1 MVTRFW
7 LVGNYHTIVSMQYT
21 ATLIIYYCTATTKY
35 LQSKSMQCNV
45 LRYKFTDY
53 GHVGASLFKLIS
65 SDKNTFWHMASKRVH
80 CGATE
85 MCPFRQNQTEAN
97 IYWLSLSSVV
107 LNFSSQINL
116 MWFAIGICNVKK
128 KSEHSYSEY
137 RGKLFWKQSLD
148 RWYQNFN
155 NKFESTGLPAEW
167 AHSRPLVTD
176 MSQRSPSLLWT
187 HGTLKIRFS
196 KAFIHFRLI
205 VLIISMLFGLKS
217 HCSRVLSSAKTV
229 FEYC

>member
-1 MVTRFW
+1 
-7 LVGNYHTIVSMQYT
+7 
-21 ATLIIYYCTATTKY
+21 
-35 LQSKSMQCNV
+35 MQCNV

-65 SDKNTFWHMASKRVH
+65 SDKNTFWHMASKCDLQLV
-80 CGATE
+80 
-85 MCPFRQNQTEAN
+85 
-97 IYWLSLSSVV
+97 
-107 LNFSSQINL
+107 
-116 MWFAIGICNVKK
+116 FACKK

-148 RWYQNFN
+148 RWYQHFN